1 MKVGDLVRSKPS
13 VRRDAFSPNGKIGVL
28 VEIYPISE
36 SRKDLWG
43 RVYKDLWGRVY
54 FTSGS
59 LKVASYPLAVL
70 EKVE

>member
-43 RVYKDLWGRVY
+43 RVY